1 MSRLAWLGLVVVL
14 LALCLGQAPVATAQ
28 VNSSTPPV
36 LPTEIQL
43 KTPIKYGDSCRRL
56 NDGGDGIFKRDACGR
71 TYCGLA
77 KVKDIIEL
85 QPNFATDH
93 ACAWQLDGAQCKCLK
108 ARRP

>member
-1 MSRLAWLGLVVVL
+1 MSRLSWVGLAVML
-14 LALCLGQAPVATAQ
+14 LALCISQATVATAQ
-28 VNSSTPPV
+28 INSSTPAGP
-36 LPTEIQL
+36 PQEIQL
-43 KTPIKYGDSCRRL
+43 KTPIRYGESCRRL

-93 ACAWQLDGAQCKCLK
+93 ACSWQLDGAQCKCLK
-108 ARRP
+108 AGRP